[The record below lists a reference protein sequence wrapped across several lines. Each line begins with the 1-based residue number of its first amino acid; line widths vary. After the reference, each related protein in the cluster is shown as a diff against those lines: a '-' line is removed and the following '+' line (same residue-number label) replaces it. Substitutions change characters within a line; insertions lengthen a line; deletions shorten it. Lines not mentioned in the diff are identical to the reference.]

1 METENGH
8 IKNQEPEN
16 MLLLKY
22 IRGMASET
30 ECEQVRDWLA
40 ADTENEQTLLQIARL
55 YYACQTRERILAR
68 DPLPAYRKVQKRIKR
83 QVRIL
88 WLKRSVAAAAC
99 FLLGLVV
106 SGIWLVKEESTPV
119 PSQLITVK
127 ANAGMRTQ
135 VCLPDGTQVC
145 LNSGSTMT
153 YPLPYDEKERR
164 VQISGEAYLDVA
176 HNPEQPF
183 VVSVRDDQMRVKVW
197 GTEFNVQAYEEEDC
211 VQTTL
216 VSGSVE
222 IETLQKGIVTEKVR
236 LQPSDK
242 AVYDMTENKVTVSQV
257 NTESETA
264 WREGR
269 LVFKDTPLPQV
280 LNKLSHFYNVRFEVK
295 DAVIDSYCFT
305 GTFQDKQLSQILD
318 YLRIS
323 SQINYEIKT
332 LRTDDSHGLQQPLV
346 ILRK

>member
-8 IKNQEPEN
+8 IINQEPEN

-30 ECEQVRDWLA
+30 ESEQVRDWLA

-68 DPLPAYRKVQKRIKR
+68 DPLPAYRKVKKRIKR

-106 SGIWLVKEESTPV
+106 SGIWLRYLHCRRLSHPKRRS
-119 PSQLITVK
+119 
-127 ANAGMRTQ
+127 R
-135 VCLPDGTQVC
+135 CLPDGTQVC

-236 LQPSDK
+236 LRPSDK